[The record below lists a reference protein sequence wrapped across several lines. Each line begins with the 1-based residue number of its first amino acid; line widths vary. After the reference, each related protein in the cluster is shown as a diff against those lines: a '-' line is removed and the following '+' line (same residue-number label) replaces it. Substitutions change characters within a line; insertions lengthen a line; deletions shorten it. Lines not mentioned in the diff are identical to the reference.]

1 LNDHDGGSDVP
12 PCRLIASGRAA
23 DVFDLGDGTALRR
36 YRSEHDC
43 EPEGRLMGWL
53 AESGVPVPLVH
64 RATGRDLVMDHVSGP
79 SMLDDLQRRPW
90 RLRRHARTLAALQR
104 SINDVVAPDWL
115 LPDDRVPDG
124 SSVVHGDLHPMN
136 VIPAD
141 TSMRDSPM
149 PAGTGSPTPT

>member
-1 LNDHDGGSDVP
+1 VP
-12 PCRLIASGRAA
+12 PGRLIASGRAA
-23 DVFDLGDGTALRR
+23 YVFDLGDGTVLRR